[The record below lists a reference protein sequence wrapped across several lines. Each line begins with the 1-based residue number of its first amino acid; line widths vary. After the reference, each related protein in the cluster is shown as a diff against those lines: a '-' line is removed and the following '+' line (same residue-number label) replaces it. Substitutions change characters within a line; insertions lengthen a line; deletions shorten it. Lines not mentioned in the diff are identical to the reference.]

1 MSRPP
6 LQFVF
11 IALLVLA
18 IYLAIDFSQRISTS
32 TQLAALEKQYAAERL
47 RLEQINRDLNEKK
60 KQVNTAA
67 FVEKYVRE
75 NWHWVTDTDTLV
87 VTSAAPADPL
97 PATPLPAVAPGQ
109 MDILRVQV
117 RRERMTAPEQLR
129 LLKITSNLGTQFWI
143 PVRAQRSDLAG
154 NP

>member
-1 MSRPP
+1 MNAMSRPP

-11 IALLVLA
+11 IVLLVLA

-32 TQLAALEKQYAAERL
+32 MQLAALEKQYAAERL

-87 VTSAAPADPL
+87 LTSAAPADKL
-97 PATPLPAVAPGQ
+97 PATPLPAAPIPADPPWWQ
-109 MDILRVQV
+109 AIFDSLRF
-117 RRERMTAPEQLR
+117 
-129 LLKITSNLGTQFWI
+129 LL
-143 PVRAQRSDLAG
+143 P
-154 NP
+154 

>member
-11 IALLVLA
+11 IVLLVLA

-32 TQLAALEKQYAAERL
+32 MQLAALEKQYAAERL

-87 VTSAAPADPL
+87 LTSAAPADPL
-97 PATPLPAVAPGQ
+97 RLRHCRRRRFPPIRRGGKPFLIRCAFYCPDEHPL
-109 MDILRVQV
+109 DYRIRF
-117 RRERMTAPEQLR
+117 T
-129 LLKITSNLGTQFWI
+129 F
-143 PVRAQRSDLAG
+143 D
-154 NP
+154 